1 MKIAVR
7 QGVFETNSSSEH
19 SVSVNLGNFSITRY
33 IDDYDDEITFSEDEI
48 EDLLHT
54 VPSKMLEK
62 ELERRKE
69 LFSELTLEDLE
80 YEIKRRKNELSY

>member
-1 MKIAVR
+1 MKIVVR

-19 SVSVNLGNFSITRY
+19 CVSVNLGNFSIIKY
-33 IDDYDDEITFSEDEI
+33 YDDEITFSDDEI
-48 EDLLHT
+48 ENLLHT

-69 LFSELTLEDLE
+69 LFLELNLEDLE